1 MREMSWSRTALF
13 SIAAFLLV
21 GTIEPAAAQTVPP
34 PGTPPEEIR
43 RQIEGS
49 GLQRQLLEQMRASG
63 MTPTQIRRELA
74 RRGYPS
80 NLLDPYMDESVTRP
94 PDPDARALS
103 AAEALGMLRPAWS
116 DTLLVH
122 DRPVRD
128 RPMPDSTALERERGL
143 RVFGLDVFHRGT
155 TEFQPQITGPVPPSY
170 TVGPGDELVL
180 ILTGDVERNYVLPV
194 SREGFVVIPQVG
206 QVWVNGLTMDQVRGQ
221 LYTHL
226 GRAYSG
232 VRRGPEATTHFQV
245 TLGQLRPNQ
254 VYASGQVTR
263 PGAVVVDAAASVL
276 NALYQAGGPTPHGS
290 FRDVRLMRG
299 GQLAERIDLYE
310 YLLRGDNLS
319 ATRLQPG
326 DVLFVPS
333 AYAHVSVHGE
343 VVRPAIYEV
352 IPGETVLDLIAFAGG
367 LGAPAHLRR
376 ARIERILPA
385 EERTVAGVDRTVIDV
400 DLADAVRNPA
410 AAPALRAGDAVRIF
424 PVRAEVRNTVT
435 IEGGVWHP
443 GSFGFTPGMRAWDL
457 IERAEGLREDAHLDR
472 AQIVRVDPQDSTLS
486 IVAFSLRRGPDGRPI
501 EDPPLREFDSIRV
514 FAERDFTTRFPVTI
528 TGNIRGPAAPDTL
541 RRPAT
546 TDTLR
551 RAATP
556 DTLRGAAPGADV
568 AREWLEA
575 TTGELRSTSLTVEF
589 HEGMTLRDLVLAAGG
604 LRPSADLTIE
614 IARLADP
621 TRSDTRQI
629 AEIIQ
634 VQADA
639 SFFVSEQDRRR
650 YLGNPPANPGSAGD
664 FVLQPYDRVLVR
676 PLPDLVF
683 QRAITVQGEVRH
695 AGSYTLQRKDE
706 RLASVIERAGGLTE
720 TAFVAGARF
729 YRNGTLVN
737 VDLPEALRRPDRA
750 ANIILLPGDSLVV
763 PEYNPVVLVR
773 GAVNSPETVAV
784 LYREGAPLAYY
795 IENAGGYARFADRRG
810 VSVRHAN
817 GSAETVQRTLGMRRE
832 PRPTPGSE
840 IMVPALR
847 DEDRFDTVGLIRDL
861 AQIGGALTTV
871 LLLIRQ
877 L

>member
-1 MREMSWSRTALF
+1 MSWSRTALPF
-13 SIAAFLLV
+13 IATALFLAV
-21 GTIEPAAAQTVPP
+21 VERAAAQTVPP
-34 PGTPPEEIR
+34 PGTPPAEIQ
-43 RQIEGS
+43 RQIEGA

-63 MTPTQIRRELA
+63 MTPEQIRRELA

-80 NLLDPYMDESVTRP
+80 NLLDPYMDESVARP
-94 PDPDARALS
+94 PEPDARALS
-103 AAEALGMLRPAWS
+103 AAEALGMLRPGWP
-116 DTLLVH
+116 DTLLDRPMH
-122 DRPVRD
+122 DGPVRD
-128 RPMPDSTALERERGL
+128 RPMPDFTALERERGL

-155 TEFQPQITGPVPPSY
+155 TEFQPLITGPVPPSY

-194 SREGFVVIPQVG
+194 TREGFIVIPQVG
-206 QVWVNGLTMDQVRGQ
+206 QVWVNGLTMDQVRSQ
-221 LYTHL
+221 LYGHL

-232 VRRGPEATTHFQV
+232 VRRGTEATTHFQV

-254 VYASGQVTR
+254 VFASGQVTR

-299 GQLAERIDLYE
+299 GRLAERIDLYE

-319 ATRLQPG
+319 GTRLQPG

-333 AYAHVSVHGE
+333 ALAHVSVHGE

-400 DLADAVRNPA
+400 DLAEAVRNPA

-424 PVRAEVRNTVT
+424 PVRTEVRNTVA

-443 GSFGFTPGMRAWDL
+443 GSFRFTPGMRAWDL
-457 IERAEGLREDAHLDR
+457 IERAEGLRHDAYLDR
-472 AQIVRVDPQDSTLS
+472 AQIARVDPQDSTLS
-486 IVAFSLRRGPDGRPI
+486 IVGFSLRRGADGRPV

-541 RRPAT
+541 REDDPAS
-546 TDTLR
+546 
-551 RAATP
+551 
-556 DTLRGAAPGADV
+556 DV
-568 AREWLEA
+568 ARELREA
-575 TTGELRSTSLTVEF
+575 TTGEVRSTSLTFEF
-589 HEGMTLRDLVLAAGG
+589 HEGMTLRDLVLQAGG
-604 LRPSADLTIE
+604 LRPSADLIIE
-614 IARLADP
+614 VARLADP
-621 TRSDTRQI
+621 TRRDTRQI
-629 AEIIQ
+629 AEIIH

-650 YLGNPPANPGSAGD
+650 YLGNPPPNPGSAGD

-676 PLPDLVF
+676 PLPNLEF

-706 RLASVIERAGGLTE
+706 RLASVIQRAGGLTE

-750 ANIILLPGDSLVV
+750 ANIILLPGDSIVV
-763 PEYNPVVLVR
+763 PEYNPVVLVQ
-773 GAVNSPETVAV
+773 GAVNSPQPVAV
-784 LYREGAPLAYY
+784 LYRQGAPLGYY

-817 GSAETVQRTLGMRRE
+817 GSAETVQRTFGVRRE

-840 IMVPALR
+840 VVVPALR

-861 AQIGGALTTV
+861 AQVAGALTTV

-877 L
+877 VR